1 MIVSTFYRDVHV
13 DRPRFV
19 IFIFHGNFR
28 PSASMQFWH
37 GINSAVPTFSL
48 IFIISLIFFL
58 YVFVLLCCAHLT
70 FTAAVKR
77 KMFRRMKGSAPLVG
91 GAWPTRPISDATFK
105 WKTKWEK
112 CKWNFHQLWTADEFH
127 HKSDEFNE
135 IFDLNFKCNS
145 INF

>member
-1 MIVSTFYRDVHV
+1 MNDRLNVLPWRSRRSAAFRDFHFSRQFPSERIDAILTRNQFGRSDVFINFYYFAH
-13 DRPRFV
+13 
-19 IFIFHGNFR
+19 
-28 PSASMQFWH
+28 
-37 GINSAVPTFSL
+37 
-48 IFIISLIFFL
+48 FFL

-91 GAWPTRPISDATFK
+91 GACPTRPISDATFK

-135 IFDLNFKCNS
+135 IFD
-145 INF
+145 